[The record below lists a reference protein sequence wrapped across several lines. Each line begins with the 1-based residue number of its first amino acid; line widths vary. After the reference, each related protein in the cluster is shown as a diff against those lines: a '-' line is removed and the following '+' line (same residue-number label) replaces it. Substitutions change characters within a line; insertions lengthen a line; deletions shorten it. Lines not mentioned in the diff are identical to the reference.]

1 MAVAAARNGSS
12 SAGGSRA
19 AAARNGV
26 ANRRAAA
33 AAQQKQQQKRA
44 SSASSASTSAPIV
57 IPYRYQQPRA
67 PHPYPTPALGQDATL
82 RSALAFVVLR
92 RRLAAK
98 AAAAAASATASAL
111 GRKKKRSRENAPT
124 YEYTS
129 ALTPLALPGQPIT
142 DKSHVSHL
150 VRLAIRTALPLGND
164 VLGIG
169 IGAAGRRGPI
179 VYNHQLA
186 ASSSSVG
193 AVGGNMMQQ
202 HHQQHHQQQLAVLDG
217 LLTNLSAKLS
227 VVARASPGDARAIV
241 REEFLDVLLTRAEEF
256 EYRSDG
262 RGGSSDDAMSR
273 LLFSGE
279 EEDGG
284 NHHRRRRHDDGGVA
298 AAAAASAR
306 LLFDRTRLCLA
317 VCTVLHRLV
326 VCGADCDALP
336 AAIVGAASSY
346 LRHVYDGSY
355 QDGFDV
361 VVPDGGIG
369 ARRGRGGTRRRK
381 RVSFAFDEDY
391 DDDED
396 DDDEDDDE
404 DESAATVTAQVI
416 PLPRIGDTVAVNVL
430 ILLEEVSL
438 ARCAR
443 HSYSFSYSAS
453 NDMLK
458 SLRGGF
464 GEDLL
469 LSPPLTVTSDAA
481 MFVRREELRVV
492 AETRRRRRRMKKKRA
507 GAGAGAGVF
516 PAVGAAASGGGGVE
530 YIPLLDAGAKL
541 MLRLTLWDLVERL
554 SV

>member
-1 MAVAAARNGSS
+1 MAIAAARNGSS
-12 SAGGSRA
+12 SAGGSR

-33 AAQQKQQQKRA
+33 AAQQKQHQHQRA
-44 SSASSASTSAPIV
+44 SSASSASTSAPII

-111 GRKKKRSRENAPT
+111 GRKKKKRSRENAPT

-179 VYNHQLA
+179 AYNHQLA
-186 ASSSSVG
+186 ASSSVG
-193 AVGGNMMQQ
+193 AVGGNMMQ
-202 HHQQHHQQQLAVLDG
+202 QQQLAVLDG

-284 NHHRRRRHDDGGVA
+284 NHHRRHRHDDGGVA

-346 LRHVYDGSY
+346 LRHVYDESY

-361 VVPDGGIG
+361 DIPDGGIG

-381 RVSFAFDEDY
+381 RVSFAFDED

-396 DDDEDDDE
+396 DDDEEDDE

-416 PLPRIGDTVAVNVL
+416 PLPRIGDTVAVNLL

-492 AETRRRRRRMKKKRA
+492 AETRRRRRRMKKQREKRG

-516 PAVGAAASGGGGVE
+516 PAVGAAASSGGGVE
-530 YIPLLDAGAKL
+530 YVPLLDAGAKL
-541 MLRLTLWDLVERL
+541 MLRLALWDLVERL

>member
-1 MAVAAARNGSS
+1 
-12 SAGGSRA
+12 
-19 AAARNGV
+19 
-26 ANRRAAA
+26 
-33 AAQQKQQQKRA
+33 
-44 SSASSASTSAPIV
+44 
-57 IPYRYQQPRA
+57 
-67 PHPYPTPALGQDATL
+67 
-82 RSALAFVVLR
+82 
-92 RRLAAK
+92 
-98 AAAAAASATASAL
+98 
-111 GRKKKRSRENAPT
+111 
-124 YEYTS
+124 
-129 ALTPLALPGQPIT
+129 
-142 DKSHVSHL
+142 
-150 VRLAIRTALPLGND
+150 
-164 VLGIG
+164 
-169 IGAAGRRGPI
+169 
-179 VYNHQLA
+179 
-186 ASSSSVG
+186 
-193 AVGGNMMQQ
+193 MQ
-202 HHQQHHQQQLAVLDG
+202 QQQLAVLDG

-284 NHHRRRRHDDGGVA
+284 NHHRRHRHDDGGVA

-346 LRHVYDGSY
+346 LRHVYDESY

-361 VVPDGGIG
+361 DIPDGGIG

-381 RVSFAFDEDY
+381 RVSFAFDED
-391 DDDED
+391 
-396 DDDEDDDE
+396 
-404 DESAATVTAQVI
+404 ESAATVTAQVI
-416 PLPRIGDTVAVNVL
+416 PLPRIGDTVAVNLL

-492 AETRRRRRRMKKKRA
+492 AETRRRRRMKKQREKRG

-516 PAVGAAASGGGGVE
+516 PAVGAAASSGGGVE
-530 YIPLLDAGAKL
+530 YVPLLDAGAKL
-541 MLRLTLWDLVERL
+541 MLRLALWDLVERL